1 MRSPACLPNQIIAAS
16 PWVPAVHRYDDA
28 VPTANYEMFAE
39 LAGCGGSDDVFACLV
54 AADSAALQH
63 ASGAVSTT
71 RGRFGGFAFVPVV
84 DDDYVRD
91 RPSALL
97 ARAAVSGKRL
107 LVGVSN
113 PLTYLPTIRP

>member
-1 MRSPACLPNQIIAAS
+1 M
-16 PWVPAVHRYDDA
+16 
-28 VPTANYEMFAE
+28 PTANYEAFAE
-39 LAGCGGSDDVFACLV
+39 LAGCGGSDDDAFACLV

-97 ARAAVSGKRL
+97 ARAAVSGKHL
-107 LVGVSN
+107 LVGVRN
-113 PLTYLPTIRP
+113 RVLTYLPTI